1 MEESSSSNSSVH
13 AQIIGSKPKRPKS
26 FHKTKHTVDH
36 ISPLHDSILHYILSF
51 LAAEDAIKTSVLSKR
66 WNRLWTFA
74 SDLSFYNHRG
84 VARVPD
90 FVAFVCKA
98 LELYSSSGKLDKFI
112 IDFEYKTSY
121 ASEVNKWVCF
131 ATTHKVVKLYLEFET
146 SGSSYLFCHFTKK
159 PTICWAS
166 LKVLWI
172 GYARLSHDMMQNI
185 LLGSPALT
193 ELRLYNFVF
202 KGYNVVITSTSL
214 KKLELQKRKTLVLD
228 TQLDRWDLPGIAN
241 LLQSSP
247 YLEKLIINLVPSY
260 NSKFEFPPDYTDSN
274 FDHEE
279 NWQSKDMTFGPL
291 HLKTVE
297 IIGFEARCVGLKFV
311 TRFVQFLLKQAR
323 VLEKMIIYGK
333 RDDLNN
339 QILTIV
345 TQLFLSYQR
354 SSPNA
359 VVLFS

>member
-131 ATTHKVVKLYLEFET
+131 APTHKVVKLYLEFET
-146 SGSSYLFCHFTKK
+146 SGSSYL
-159 PTICWAS
+159 
-166 LKVLWI
+166 
-172 GYARLSHDMMQNI
+172 
-185 LLGSPALT
+185 
-193 ELRLYNFVF
+193 
-202 KGYNVVITSTSL
+202 
-214 KKLELQKRKTLVLD
+214 
-228 TQLDRWDLPGIAN
+228 LP
-241 LLQSSP
+241 
-247 YLEKLIINLVPSY
+247 
-260 NSKFEFPPDYTDSN
+260 
-274 FDHEE
+274 
-279 NWQSKDMTFGPL
+279 
-291 HLKTVE
+291 
-297 IIGFEARCVGLKFV
+297 R
-311 TRFVQFLLKQAR
+311 R
-323 VLEKMIIYGK
+323 
-333 RDDLNN
+333 
-339 QILTIV
+339 
-345 TQLFLSYQR
+345 
-354 SSPNA
+354 
-359 VVLFS
+359 